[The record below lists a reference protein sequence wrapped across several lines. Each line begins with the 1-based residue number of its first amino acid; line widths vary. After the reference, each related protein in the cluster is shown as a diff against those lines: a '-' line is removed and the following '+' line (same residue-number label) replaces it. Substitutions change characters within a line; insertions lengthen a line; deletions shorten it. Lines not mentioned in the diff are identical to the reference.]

1 MKIMARIGAIFA
13 RYIECERAELPRI
26 NNWSLCGAQAFA
38 PLGDLTMDFAF
49 LTAVGPIL
57 ALTVGS
63 FLLAFIAEF
72 FTDSPTLS
80 DFLLKD

>member
-1 MKIMARIGAIFA
+1 LHHL
-13 RYIECERAELPRI
+13 EI
-26 NNWSLCGAQAFA
+26 N
-38 PLGDLTMDFAF
+38 MDFAF

-63 FLLAFIAEF
+63 FLLALIAEF

>member
-1 MKIMARIGAIFA
+1 
-13 RYIECERAELPRI
+13 
-26 NNWSLCGAQAFA
+26 
-38 PLGDLTMDFAF
+38 MDFAF

-63 FLLAFIAEF
+63 LLLAFIAEF
-72 FTDSPTLS
+72 LSDGPTLS